1 MNPGGMGDARFA
13 STVHLH
19 DEAKHIDEDREISM
33 NEPLVHGKYT
43 FYQSGILP
51 SGTARCSPW
60 PPTRA
65 CS

>member
-1 MNPGGMGDARFA
+1 MPRFA

-51 SGTARCSPW
+51 SGTGTVLTVASDPGLF
-60 PPTRA
+60 
-65 CS
+65 